1 MVGIAVLECVSTF
14 QKLTKCS
21 KNAAKVV
28 FFGDTAKNFPLFFE
42 KKWLAVPKRAKA
54 LSFCFQTY
62 TKYNV
67 KCLEKQR

>member
-28 FFGDTAKNFPLFFE
+28 FFGDTAKDFALFFE
-42 KKWLAVPKRAKA
+42 KKWLIVPKHANA
-54 LSFCFQTY
+54 LSF
-62 TKYNV
+62 
-67 KCLEKQR
+67 

>member
-28 FFGDTAKNFPLFFE
+28 FFGDTAKDFALFFE
-42 KKWLAVPKRAKA
+42 KKCLIVPKHANA
-54 LSFCFQTY
+54 LSF
-62 TKYNV
+62 
-67 KCLEKQR
+67 